1 MNIELWIDQLQLDQ
15 MVKNIE
21 NPIEAAEEA
30 FENLVEYTTL
40 PTLEGQ
46 ICVSVNYD
54 TYISLIDNDLL
65 SEWTVN
71 DENL

>member
-1 MNIELWIDQLQLDQ
+1 MTLELWIDQLQLDQ
-15 MVKNIE
+15 MVKNMEDI
-21 NPIEAAEEA
+21 PKATEEA
-30 FENLVEYTTL
+30 FENLVEYTAL